1 MLVCLSGHRV
11 GWARPVGRVDSSATG
26 PVEWSS
32 PDRSETAPSVTS
44 YDAWIP
50 GGEREAALAPEITP
64 SFSRLLTRRR
74 AILALSAGLSGLLT
88 ACATPLTP
96 RSATPVASRVPPRAS
111 PTRATAATATAVRSV
126 VSSPSPSATLPT
138 PTPEPR
144 TLTWWTQ
151 RSDADWLAAAHA
163 AVDRLTASQPG
174 LTVRVEGGYG
184 DYGKVVGG
192 FAIGRPPEA
201 FEFGE
206 LVTYADRDVVRQLDS
221 YLGHGVDPHN
231 YLDPMWANGT
241 WRGKTYGI
249 PALDHGP
256 ELGLFWNSAL
266 VGGGLPETTR
276 SSLPTLFDAGK
287 AMTKRDPNGDITF
300 LGFDP
305 LGGVGGL
312 LDIARDLVGEDWVD
326 LPSRTIRLATP
337 PYEEYLAAIA
347 GYYNALGTSKVND
360 FRRGIPP
367 LTTSA
372 KSGLD
377 QGDEGFTLT
386 GYWSVGDV
394 ARLAKDPTWTFSS
407 DWAPTVTPGAKVQ
420 QVGGRLL
427 GIPTA
432 VKDPDGGWELIRFLA
447 SDAASE
453 VFLSKVG
460 TFAASRS
467 FVNSGAWKTRPGLK
481 FWIDSLT
488 QATHLASRS
497 TNVVSG
503 YAEAKWEQAIAD
515 VLAGNRSPHDAL
527 VAAGTAIQAELQRF
541 DV

>member
-1 MLVCLSGHRV
+1 M
-11 GWARPVGRVDSSATG
+11 T
-26 PVEWSS
+26 
-32 PDRSETAPSVTS
+32 RSDPID
-44 YDAWIP
+44 DAWIP
-50 GGEREAALAPEITP
+50 TEKSISVGGREAALAPETAP
-64 SFSRLLTRRR
+64 FFSRAMSRRR
-74 AILALSAGLSGLLT
+74 AVLALTAGVPGLIT
-88 ACATPLTP
+88 ACASPLTP

-111 PTRATAATATAVRSV
+111 PTGSTVATATPAASAAFT
-126 VSSPSPSATLPT
+126 PSPEPTST
-138 PTPEPR
+138 PTPRPR
-144 TLTWWTQ
+144 TLTWWTE
-151 RSDADWLAAAHA
+151 RADADWLGAAHA
-163 AVDRLTASQPG
+163 AVDRLTASEPS

-192 FAIGRPPEA
+192 FAIGRPPDA
-201 FEFGE
+201 FEFGQ
-206 LVTYADRDVVRQLDS
+206 LVTYADRGVVRALDS

-231 YLDPMWANGT
+231 YIEPMWANGI
-241 WRGKTYGI
+241 WRGKTYGV

-256 ELGLFWNSAL
+256 ELGLFWNSTL
-266 VGGGLPETTR
+266 VGGGLSETSRR
-276 SSLPTLFDAGK
+276 SLSTLFDAGK
-287 AMTKRDPNGDITF
+287 ATTKRDPNGDITF

-337 PYEEYLAAIA
+337 PYEQYLTAIVS
-347 GYYNALGTSKVND
+347 YYNALGTGKVNA
-360 FRRGIPP
+360 FRRDVPP

-377 QGDEGFTLT
+377 QGKEGFTLT

-394 ARLAKDPTWTFSS
+394 ARLAKDSTWTFSS
-407 DWAPTVTPGAKVQ
+407 DWAPTATPGAKVQ

-427 GIPTA
+427 GVPTA

-447 SDAASE
+447 SDDASDI
-453 VFLSKVG
+453 FLKKVG

-467 FVNSGAWKTRPGLK
+467 FVNSGAWKTRPGLT

-515 VLAGNRSPHDAL
+515 VLGGNRSPHDAL
-527 VAAGTAIQAELQRF
+527 AAAASAIQAELQRF